1 MTMSIPSRILIT
13 GCTGFVGGYLVEQC
27 RIRYPQAELFG
38 LSGHSTFHTA
48 KPGMSGV
55 KLLVAD
61 ITQPESI
68 RKVVARSQPDL
79 IIHLAAQSSVSASW
93 KDPLGTLKVNAG
105 GTIHLLEALRS
116 EQLTP
121 RVVLIGSGEQYGMV
135 RPEDNPIREEC
146 PFRPANP
153 YAVSKAVQDL
163 YGYQYFVA
171 YGLPILRAR
180 PFNHFGP
187 RQSSTF
193 VVANFARQIALI
205 EAEKAEPVLSVGNLQ
220 ARRDFLPVED
230 VVAAY
235 LAVAEQGQP
244 GEAYNI
250 GSGQARSIR
259 AILVL
264 LLTFTGTAI
273 QLREDP
279 ARLRPVDV
287 PLLEANTSR
296 LRADTNWEPAVQF
309 EFALQRTLDYWRTVV
324 TSDSYTRK

>member
-1 MTMSIPSRILIT
+1 MGS
-13 GCTGFVGGYLVEQC
+13 YLVEHC
-27 RIRYPQAELFG
+27 RIRCPQAELFG
-38 LSGHSTFHTA
+38 LAGHPTPHTA
-48 KPGMSGV
+48 TPGV

-61 ITQPESI
+61 ITDPEAV
-68 RKVVARSQPDL
+68 RQVVAQSQPDL
-79 IIHLAAQSSVSASW
+79 VIHLAAQSSVSASW
-93 KDPLGTLKVNAG
+93 QDPLGTLKVNAG

-116 EQLTP
+116 EQLAP
-121 RVVLIGSGEQYGMV
+121 RTVLVGSGEQYGMV
-135 RPEDNPIREEC
+135 RLADNPIHEDC

-153 YAVSKAVQDL
+153 YAVSKAAQDL

-187 RQSSTF
+187 RQTSTF

-205 EAEKAEPVLSVGNLQ
+205 EAGKAEPVLSVGNLQ
-220 ARRDFLPVED
+220 TRRDFLPVED

-244 GEAYNI
+244 GQAYNI

-259 AILVL
+259 TILDL
-264 LLTFTGTAI
+264 LLTFAGTSI

-287 PLLEANTSR
+287 PLLEADTSR
-296 LRADTNWEPAVQF
+296 LRADTNWKPAVQF
-309 EFALQRTLDYWRTVV
+309 ELALQQTLDYWRTVV
-324 TSDSYTRK
+324 TS